1 MVAMAAMVAM
11 APRAWRVLPLQ
22 VRLTLVYM
30 LLLGLALA
38 AFGWPV
44 YRQAERTAYQ
54 GLDDLLRS
62 RAASV
67 RFGKILWAS
76 ECSASAQESLPR
88 ELPVLLNGVDTLGA
102 GVSIEVLSATG
113 KLLATTSGAGA
124 AAAANA
130 NPLEALVYLDPGSM
144 TPLPQP
150 VPWDAAAFRQVIQSS
165 RNESVAAGEEGLFT
179 TLSYGGRHVRVYT
192 LLSGPGCQGAYH
204 VIQVARSEQDIEQ
217 WLTWLRAA
225 LLGGAALTL
234 LLAMLGGSFL
244 TRGPLRAMQRITR
257 TARQIKDARDF
268 SQRLPLDGGELEG
281 SKELGELAR
290 TLNSMLAALE
300 EAYRAQQRFIADAS
314 HELRAPVTS
323 IRCNLDLLARAPDL
337 PASEVQAALEDAR
350 AEAQRMGRLIQD
362 LLLLARSD
370 EQQRLRVGGGQE
382 WQAAQRSLSR
392 VPLDDLLL
400 EVFHQY
406 RRLSRPER
414 SEGQGTLDEGDCGP
428 RLVLLQTEPVQVY
441 GDADALKQALI
452 ALVDNALKYT
462 PAQGTV
468 SLALSIEGGQAQLRV
483 SDTGIGIAPE
493 DLPYVFER
501 FYRADRA
508 RSRDRG
514 GSGLGLAIVRSI
526 VQAHGGSVSVESTLG
541 QGSTFAIR
549 LPLAEP

>member
-1 MVAMAAMVAM
+1 MVAMVAM
-11 APRAWRVLPLQ
+11 APRAMRALPLQ
-22 VRLTLVYM
+22 VRLTLVYT
-30 LLLGLALA
+30 LLLALA
-38 AFGWPV
+38 LGAFGWPV
-44 YRQAERTAYQ
+44 YRQAEGTAYQ

-67 RFGKILWAS
+67 RFGKILWVS
-76 ECSASAQESLPR
+76 ECSAAAQESLPR
-88 ELPVLLNGVDTLGA
+88 GLPVLLNGVDTLGS

-113 KLLATTSGAGA
+113 RLLATTSGSGEA
-124 AAAANA
+124 ATANA
-130 NPLEALVYLDPGSM
+130 NPQQSLVYLDPGSM

-150 VPWDAAAFRQVIQSS
+150 VPWDAAAFRQALQSS
-165 RNESVAAGEEGLFT
+165 RTESVAAAEVGFFT
-179 TLSYGGRHVRVYT
+179 TLSYAGRHVRVYT
-192 LLSGPGCQGAYH
+192 LLSGPGCQGVYH
-204 VIQVARSEQDIEQ
+204 VIQVARSEQDIEL
-217 WLTWLRAA
+217 WLAWLRAA

-234 LLAMLGGSFL
+234 LLAMLGGWFL
-244 TRGPLRAMQRITR
+244 TRGPLQAVQRITR

-268 SQRLPLDGGELEG
+268 SRRLTLDSGELGG

-370 EQQRLRVGGGQE
+370 ELQRLRAGGGRTERQS
-382 WQAAQRSLSR
+382 AQRSLSR

-414 SEGQGTLDEGDCGP
+414 PEGQGAFDEDDCGP

-441 GDADALKQALI
+441 GEADALKQALI

-462 PAQGTV
+462 PARGTV
-468 SLALSIEGGQAQLRV
+468 SLALSIEGRQAQLRV

-526 VQAHGGSVSVESTLG
+526 VQAHGGSVCVESTPG